1 MPVDASFRQPTHV
14 IGNAITGQLQQ
25 QKPLKMANTNRV
37 LARKAPSKAAA
48 QKQQRS
54 KGKLAKS
61 ASMPK
66 LPGSSAAAAAAA
78 TNVKT
83 QQLLPRGL
91 CNLGNTCYV
100 NCVVQAL
107 RFVHSH

>member
-1 MPVDASFRQPTHV
+1 MQLDPSFRQPTHV
-14 IGNAITGQLQQ
+14 IGNAITGKLQQQ

-37 LARKAPSKAAA
+37 LARKAAPSKAAA

-54 KGKLAKS
+54 KAKLAKS
-61 ASMPK
+61 VSMPK
-66 LPGSSAAAAAAA
+66 LSGSSGA
-78 TNVKT
+78 TAVTSVKT

-107 RFVHSH
+107 R